1 MKHDKHDKHEHDKQI
16 TIPICSIMTVVCMA
30 QVFFA
35 IGKKDEREFR
45 LFLFLSRVTR
55 GHDFS
60 SDQRR
65 AAGLR
70 FICATSFLSAVLNSA
85 ASFFSWA
92 GESFFGLAPAF

>member
-1 MKHDKHDKHEHDKQI
+1 
-16 TIPICSIMTVVCMA
+16 MTVVCMA
-30 QVFFA
+30 QVFFC
-35 IGKKDEREFR
+35 DREKRRTRISSF
-45 LFLFLSRVTR
+45 FVLSRVTR